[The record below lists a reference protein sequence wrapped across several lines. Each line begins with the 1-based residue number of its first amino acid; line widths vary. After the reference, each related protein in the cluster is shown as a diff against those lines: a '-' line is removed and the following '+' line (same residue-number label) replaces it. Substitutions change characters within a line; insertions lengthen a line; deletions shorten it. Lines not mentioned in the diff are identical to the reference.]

1 MRVVMDAGYESD
13 GIDGQVPI
21 VIRVF
26 ARWRVRRDGKV
37 VTTIV
42 LEENGRQREVTIV
55 TSAVIPTDARRQLA
69 ENILEWGL

>member
-1 MRVVMDAGYESD
+1 MDAGYESD

-21 VIRVF
+21 VVRVS

-42 LEENGRQREVTIV
+42 LEENSRQREVTIV
-55 TSAVIPTDARRQLA
+55 TSAVIPADTRRQLA